1 MVLHGTPIELC
12 REVFHVSKRKEDT
25 NSYTWLFFSYNHSYS
40 LSVQLCSCL
49 SINAA
54 TWLALLVCT
63 SSLFERVQVKWVI
76 MKNCSP
82 LPTVGQQ
89 LSNRPLNFYMQ
100 LMIDNWYTQS
110 RLCSSGAR
118 SPQTTNIWSRAT
130 EKEKWSPV
138 RAHRFRLVWKLETK
152 PANV

>member
-1 MVLHGTPIELC
+1 MLYLINLFSIWFCPDGFKNRSRYWSWWNLLHNMNFINRYKWYSMGLQLSF
-12 REVFHVSKRKEDT
+12 VGKFSMFLKDT
-25 NSYTWLFFSYNHSYS
+25 DSYTWLFFSYNHSYS

-100 LMIDNWYTQS
+100 LMIDNWYTQ
-110 RLCSSGAR
+110 
-118 SPQTTNIWSRAT
+118 
-130 EKEKWSPV
+130 
-138 RAHRFRLVWKLETK
+138 
-152 PANV
+152 